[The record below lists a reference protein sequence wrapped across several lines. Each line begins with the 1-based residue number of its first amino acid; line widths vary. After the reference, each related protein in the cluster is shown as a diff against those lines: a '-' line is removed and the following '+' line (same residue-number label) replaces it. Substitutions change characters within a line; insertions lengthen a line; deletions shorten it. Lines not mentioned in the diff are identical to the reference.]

1 MRGRDVTSLQ
11 RHDRGGRAALRA
23 ETKESSDRNF
33 ASGVSTRDVR
43 LIRLKLP
50 DRSQMGRGKDFRDRR
65 RGYSDEM
72 PDQPP
77 AFGRPPPRSF
87 DRPPPSRPVPT
98 GPERQAKVKW
108 FNGEKGF
115 GFVELTD
122 GTGEAFLH
130 ISVVEAAGHT
140 ALESGTTLTVRVGQ
154 GAKGPQITEITAV
167 DASTAEPRSP
177 RPGGGRPS
185 LDRPARGFER
195 PTGPAE
201 DCDGHVKWYDPK
213 KGFGFVAVEGSKD
226 VFIHRSVLAREG
238 ITELQEGQRIHMR
251 VVPGAKGLE
260 ATSVEIKHE
269 G

>member
-1 MRGRDVTSLQ
+1 
-11 RHDRGGRAALRA
+11 
-23 ETKESSDRNF
+23 
-33 ASGVSTRDVR
+33 
-43 LIRLKLP
+43 
-50 DRSQMGRGKDFRDRR
+50 
-65 RGYSDEM
+65 
-72 PDQPP
+72 
-77 AFGRPPPRSF
+77 
-87 DRPPPSRPVPT
+87 VPT

-122 GTGEAFLH
+122 GSGEAFLH
-130 ISVVEAAGHT
+130 ISVVEGAGHS
-140 ALESGTTLTVRVGQ
+140 ALDPGTTLTVRVGQ

-167 DASTAEPRSP
+167 DASTAEPSSRGP
-177 RPGGGRPS
+177 RPGGGRPPM
-185 LDRPARGFER
+185 DRPARSFDR
-195 PTGPAE
+195 APTGPAE
-201 DCDGHVKWYDPK
+201 ERDGQVKWYDPK

-260 ATSVEIKHE
+260 ATSVELKHE

>member
-1 MRGRDVTSLQ
+1 
-11 RHDRGGRAALRA
+11 
-23 ETKESSDRNF
+23 
-33 ASGVSTRDVR
+33 
-43 LIRLKLP
+43 
-50 DRSQMGRGKDFRDRR
+50 MGRGKDFRDRR
-65 RGYSDEM
+65 RGYCDE
-72 PDQPP
+72 PPEPAP

-130 ISVVEAAGHT
+130 ISVVEGAGHT

-167 DASTAEPRSP
+167 DASTADPSGGP
-177 RPGGGRPS
+177 RPGGARPS
-185 LDRPARGFER
+185 DRPVRDRGFER

-201 DCDGHVKWYDPK
+201 ERDGQVKWYDPK

-238 ITELQEGQRIHMR
+238 ITELQEGQRIHMK

-260 ATSVEIKHE
+260 ATSVELKHE

>member
-1 MRGRDVTSLQ
+1 
-11 RHDRGGRAALRA
+11 
-23 ETKESSDRNF
+23 
-33 ASGVSTRDVR
+33 
-43 LIRLKLP
+43 
-50 DRSQMGRGKDFRDRR
+50 
-65 RGYSDEM
+65 
-72 PDQPP
+72 
-77 AFGRPPPRSF
+77 
-87 DRPPPSRPVPT
+87 VPT

-122 GTGEAFLH
+122 GSGEAFLH

-154 GAKGPQITEITAV
+154 GQKGPQITEITAV
-167 DASTAEPRSP
+167 DTSTAEPSAP
-177 RPGGGRPS
+177 RGGGGGGGPRFGSRPPPRERS
-185 LDRPARGFER
+185 FDR

-201 DCDGHVKWYDPK
+201 EVEGQVKWYDPK
-213 KGFGFVAVEGSKD
+213 KGFGFVAVDGSKD

-238 ITELQEGQRIHMR
+238 INELAEGQRIHMK

-260 ATSVEIKHE
+260 AIGLSLKHD

>member
-1 MRGRDVTSLQ
+1 
-11 RHDRGGRAALRA
+11 
-23 ETKESSDRNF
+23 
-33 ASGVSTRDVR
+33 
-43 LIRLKLP
+43 
-50 DRSQMGRGKDFRDRR
+50 
-65 RGYSDEM
+65 
-72 PDQPP
+72 
-77 AFGRPPPRSF
+77 
-87 DRPPPSRPVPT
+87 VPT

-140 ALESGTTLTVRVGQ
+140 ALEPGTTLTVRVGQ
-154 GAKGPQITEITAV
+154 GAKGPQITEVTAV
-167 DASTAEPRSP
+167 DASTAEPSRGPRPGGP
-177 RPGGGRPS
+177 RPGGGS
-185 LDRPARGFER
+185 GADRPRDRGFDR

-201 DCDGHVKWYDPK
+201 EVEGQVKWYDPK

-238 ITELQEGQRIHMR
+238 INELAEGQRIHMK

-260 ATSVEIKHE
+260 AIGVELKH

>member
-1 MRGRDVTSLQ
+1 
-11 RHDRGGRAALRA
+11 
-23 ETKESSDRNF
+23 
-33 ASGVSTRDVR
+33 
-43 LIRLKLP
+43 
-50 DRSQMGRGKDFRDRR
+50 
-65 RGYSDEM
+65 
-72 PDQPP
+72 
-77 AFGRPPPRSF
+77 
-87 DRPPPSRPVPT
+87 VPT

-122 GTGEAFLH
+122 GSGEAFLH

-154 GAKGPQITEITAV
+154 GQKGPQITEITAV
-167 DASTAEPRSP
+167 DTSTAEPSAP
-177 RPGGGRPS
+177 RGGGGGPRFGSRPPPRERS
-185 LDRPARGFER
+185 FDR

-201 DCDGHVKWYDPK
+201 EVEGQVKWYDPK
-213 KGFGFVAVEGSKD
+213 KGFGFVAVDGSKD

-238 ITELQEGQRIHMR
+238 INELAEGQRIHMK

-260 ATSVEIKHE
+260 AIGLSLKHD

>member
-1 MRGRDVTSLQ
+1 
-11 RHDRGGRAALRA
+11 
-23 ETKESSDRNF
+23 
-33 ASGVSTRDVR
+33 
-43 LIRLKLP
+43 
-50 DRSQMGRGKDFRDRR
+50 
-65 RGYSDEM
+65 
-72 PDQPP
+72 
-77 AFGRPPPRSF
+77 
-87 DRPPPSRPVPT
+87 VPT

-122 GTGEAFLH
+122 GSGEAFLH

-140 ALESGTTLTVRVGQ
+140 ALEPGTTLTTRVGQ

-167 DASTAEPRSP
+167 DASTAEAPR
-177 RPGGGRPS
+177 GRPAGRPMGGPPRDRGF
-185 LDRPARGFER
+185 DRP

-201 DCDGHVKWYDPK
+201 EVDGQVKWYDPK
-213 KGFGFVAVEGSKD
+213 KGFGFVAVSGSKD

-238 ITELQEGQRIHMR
+238 ISELQEGQRIHMR

-260 ATSVEIKHE
+260 ATSVELKHE